1 MMAAKKHKPKRFS
14 AAKAVK
20 AAARKVVGTPPP
32 TRADPLERYGH
43 QQGYRTA
50 SASER
55 MPGGAT
61 QADPRTHAVCS
72 LTPWECWESAPS
84 RSRYG

>member
-32 TRADPLERYGH
+32 TRADPDNTKRKVSKQKYKSKLEDLLRG
-43 QQGYRTA
+43 
-50 SASER
+50 E
-55 MPGGAT
+55 
-61 QADPRTHAVCS
+61 
-72 LTPWECWESAPS
+72 E
-84 RSRYG
+84 